1 MYFNDVFLSML
12 LLSSSTA
19 VKKNQQQVKQ
29 QTITENA
36 VPCSSAVVNSA
47 VAVTSKNCGT
57 VSVDEFVADD
67 GALDASFLAAADT
80 DAATPGLEALQ
91 DR

>member
-1 MYFNDVFLSML
+1 M
-12 LLSSSTA
+12 
-19 VKKNQQQVKQ
+19 
-29 QTITENA
+29 
-36 VPCSSAVVNSA
+36 VNSA

-57 VSVDEFVADD
+57 ISVDEFVADD